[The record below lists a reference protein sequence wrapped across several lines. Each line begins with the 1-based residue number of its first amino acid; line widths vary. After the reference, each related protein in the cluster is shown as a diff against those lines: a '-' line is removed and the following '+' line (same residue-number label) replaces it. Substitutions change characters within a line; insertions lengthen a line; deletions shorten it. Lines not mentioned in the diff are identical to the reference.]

1 MTYECRF
8 RLVWLQFIVQWCEKF
23 LTRTTERCIVQESRS
38 VGVFSGEGPPVPI
51 PNTEVKLTCADNTCL
66 ATSREDRSTPT
77 YASLAQSVEHAAVNR
92 GVVGSSPTG
101 GAMKVGRH
109 FEVAANLL

>member
-1 MTYECRF
+1 M
-8 RLVWLQFIVQWCEKF
+8 RLRFIVQWCEKKC
-23 LTRTTERCIVQESRS
+23 LTNASEESKMQESRE

-109 FEVAANLL
+109 FEVAANLF